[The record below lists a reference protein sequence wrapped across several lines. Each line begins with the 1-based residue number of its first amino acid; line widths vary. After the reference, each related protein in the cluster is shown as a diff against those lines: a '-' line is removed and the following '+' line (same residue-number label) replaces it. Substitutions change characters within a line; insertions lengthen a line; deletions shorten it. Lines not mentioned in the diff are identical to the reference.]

1 MKKNITIYC
10 LLALA
15 TSLGLSACSEKENSI
30 PAGMGQVEIYLTA
43 PYHKATRAYGDL
55 LDPVSDNELIHDYYV
70 VFVNNNIVKEI
81 ARGTAGGAEEHSFN
95 FFLPPG
101 DYTAYA
107 FANLPETEYTPA
119 TASLQLSP
127 SLVKVYTPK
136 EATVTDPSSFVFT
149 PLAAITK
156 GESMPDLTNVR
167 LATTNGWTGK
177 IPMSSNING
186 QAITVVEAENQSFE
200 IELIRAMA
208 KMEFTFLN
216 STQQDLY
223 IDGFEISPLA
233 KENYV
238 SLLEPRSEPDDEHP
252 IFPAILAAN
261 ETESYAINLKKDP
274 LTSLYL
280 PKKVENTPPSQ
291 ETAPIFYVN
300 ETNAS
305 AISTEEPNK
314 NQYSIRIKVR
324 RGTSDVEEFR
334 YGFTVNTG
342 IDPKGFDYIHRND
355 WIKIPIDFNDWTFRV
370 EALPFP
376 PIAGFQARVLSADAL
391 SITFNS
397 GGYIFLRPMFRKND
411 DPEGVWRGFDDS
423 NVTFELKGEPYI
435 VNGVPAVQQT
445 VTSSQPYAWTTPDT
459 GVAESLTQKTSE
471 NTTGPIYT
479 GIVLTGDLN
488 IFEQRFIQLDSGD
501 IVGKLINDDNK
512 NGQVTV
518 TIKLILDGFAY
529 QFNYNILKQ

>member
-1 MKKNITIYC
+1 MKRNITIYY

-15 TSLGLSACSEKENSI
+15 IALGLGACSEPTDSI

-43 PYHKATRAYGDL
+43 PYHKATRASGEW
-55 LDPVSDNELIHDYYV
+55 LDPDPERPEELIYDYWV
-70 VFVNNNIVKEI
+70 VFVNDNSNSDNYKKVEEI
-81 ARGTAGGAEEHSFN
+81 ARGTAGGAEEHSFR

-101 DYTAYA
+101 NYRAYA
-107 FANLPETEYTPA
+107 FANLQGTIYTST
-119 TASLQLSP
+119 TASLQLST

-136 EATVTDPSSFVFT
+136 EATEDDPSTFVIT

-156 GESMPDLTNVR
+156 GETMPDLTNAR
-167 LATTNGWTGK
+167 LATTNGWTED

-186 QAITVVEAENQSFE
+186 QTITVVEAENQSFE

-208 KMEFTFLN
+208 KMEFTFFN
-216 STQQDLY
+216 NTQQDMD
-223 IDGFEISPLA
+223 IVGFEISPLA
-233 KENYV
+233 KDYWV
-238 SLLEPRSEPDDEHP
+238 SLLEPETPTILTAYETTAYSVDVPLSTSSPNLPTDSE
-252 IFPAILAAN
+252 LA
-261 ETESYAINLKKDP
+261 
-274 LTSLYL
+274 
-280 PKKVENTPPSQ
+280 
-291 ETAPIFYVN
+291 APIFYVN

-314 NQYSIRIKVR
+314 NQYSIRIKAKR
-324 RGTSDVEEFR
+324 YLASGTTGEVEYR
-334 YGFTVNTG
+334 YGITVNSEDG
-342 IDPKGFDYIHRND
+342 GFDYIRRND
-355 WIKIPIDFNDWTFRV
+355 WIKIPIRFNDWTFRV

-411 DPEGVWRGFDDS
+411 DPVGVWRGFDDS

-435 VNGVPAVQQT
+435 VNGVSAVEQE
-445 VTSSQPYAWTTPDT
+445 VTSSQPYAWTTPAT
-459 GVAESLTQKTSE
+459 GVAESLTPIESE
-471 NTTGPIYT
+471 NTEDPIYT
-479 GIVLTGDLN
+479 GIVMTGDLN

-501 IVGKLINDDNK
+501 IVGKLINDDTK

>member
-1 MKKNITIYC
+1 MKRNFAIYC

-15 TSLGLSACSEKENSI
+15 TILGLNACSEPSNSI

-43 PYHKATRAYGDL
+43 PYHKGTRASGDW
-55 LDPVSDNELIHDYYV
+55 LDPVSDNEMIHEYWV
-70 VFVNNNIVKEI
+70 AFVNNNSNSDNYKKVEWI
-81 ARGTAGGAEEHSFN
+81 ARGNAGGTEEHSFR

-101 DYTAYA
+101 DYAAYA
-107 FANLPETEYTPA
+107 FANMPETEYTSA
-119 TASLQLSP
+119 TSSLQFS
-127 SLVKVYTPK
+127 SSIIKVYTPK
-136 EATVTDPSSFVFT
+136 EATEEDPSTFVIT
-149 PLAAITK
+149 PLPAITK
-156 GESMPDLTNVR
+156 GEAMPDLTNAR
-167 LATTNGWTGK
+167 LATNNGWTGN

-200 IELIRAMA
+200 IELIRTMA

-216 STQQDLY
+216 STQQNLY

-252 IFPAILAAN
+252 IFPAILAAD
-261 ETESYAINLKKDP
+261 ETESYAVNLKNSP
-274 LTSLYL
+274 FTPLYL
-280 PKKVENTPPSQ
+280 HKKVEGAPPFQ

-324 RGTSDVEEFR
+324 RSGESSEVEEFR

-342 IDPKGFDYIHRND
+342 IDLKGFDYIRRND

-423 NVTFELKGEPYI
+423 DVIFKLTGEYTEKASNVVESI
-435 VNGVPAVQQT
+435 
-445 VTSSQPYAWTTPDT
+445 DT
-459 GVAESLTQKTSE
+459 E
-471 NTTGPIYT
+471 TGT

-488 IFEQRFIQLDSGD
+488 IFEQRFVQLESGD
-501 IVGKLINDDNK
+501 IVGKLTNDDDK
-512 NGQVTV
+512 NGQVTL
-518 TIKLILDGFAY
+518 TIKLILGGFAY